1 MAHAKP
7 MNRKRDCCSH
17 RFAFGIVHAEPLL
30 KTRPRGFDPTRR
42 ATQSPKKGRKTF
54 RKNTPKKTYKIYVF
68 KACFSL
74 LFYACLI

>member
-7 MNRKRDCCSH
+7 MNRKRDCCSQ

-30 KTRPRGFDPTRR
+30 KTRSRGFDPTRR

-54 RKNTPKKTYKIYVF
+54 QKNNPKKLIKFMFLKHVF
-68 KACFSL
+68 LYYFMHV
-74 LFYACLI
+74 